1 MNDSE
6 KSNPLKQWLIPI
18 AIIIGFIAHGWI
30 TTERYKIYEQ
40 DVFYGDKQIGEISY
54 RLNTMTGE
62 LCSFM
67 DNGKLKAVEE
77 PKEED

>member
-30 TTERYKIYEQ
+30 TTERYKIYKASDGYEL
-40 DVFYGDKQIGEISY
+40 

-62 LCSFM
+62 VASLISGHVNSFKV
-67 DNGKLKAVEE
+67 N
-77 PKEED
+77 ED